1 MSVAKSILSF
11 WFEFS
16 STYSYLSVGRIKSV
30 CEKEGIEFEWKP
42 FLLGPIFKEQGMSDS
57 PFNIYPAKGKYMW
70 RDIERK
76 TEKYGLPFRKP
87 DIFPRNGLKAAR
99 ITTAFLDQPWIE
111 TFILEIYK
119 LEFSQ
124 NVDISDKTA
133 LSDLLNS
140 LGQNAEEVL
149 LLSESTE
156 NKELLRKNTEEA
168 SKLGIFGAPSFI
180 ANGELFWG
188 DDRLEDAIEFL
199 KRV

>member
-1 MSVAKSILSF
+1 MNPSKPILSF

-16 STYSYLSVGRIKSV
+16 STYSYLSAGRIRSV
-30 CEKEGIEFEWKP
+30 CEREGIEFEWKP

-57 PFNIYPAKGKYMW
+57 PFNLFPTKGRYMW
-70 RDIERK
+70 KDMERK
-76 TEKYGLPFRKP
+76 TKKYGLPFRKP

-111 TFILEIYK
+111 EFILEIYK

-124 NVDISDKTA
+124 NVDISDKIA
-133 LSDLLNS
+133 LSNLLNS
-140 LGQNAEEVL
+140 LGQNAEEIL
-149 LLSESTE
+149 LLSESAE

-168 SKLGIFGAPSFI
+168 SILGIFGAPSFI
-180 ANGELFWG
+180 VNRELFWG

-199 KRV
+199 KRT